1 MFLYKSL
8 SFRHE
13 YGVLRLFY
21 LISELNIN
29 NIMFIITMKFNGK
42 NNTKNMPNEI
52 CGTWPACAQAHF
64 SCHFHV
70 FCFDRIL
77 LFFDSRYIRQ
87 IEREKKI
94 TIYKLWQF
102 GTKWVRYP
110 RYGNTVFSQ
119 MVTVYMIALDK
130 YWQKWCYA
138 WNN

>member
-21 LISELNIN
+21 LISELSIN

-70 FCFDRIL
+70 FCSDRIL
-77 LFFDSRYIRQ
+77 LFFRFEIHSRERKKNHNLQ
-87 IEREKKI
+87 IWDK
-94 TIYKLWQF
+94 
-102 GTKWVRYP
+102 V
-110 RYGNTVFSQ
+110 SQ
-119 MVTVYMIALDK
+119 VSPI
-130 YWQKWCYA
+130 W
-138 WNN
+138 